1 MTVAPSG
8 PVIGAE
14 VSGLDLREPLTSE
27 LRDELR
33 RLLLQHRV
41 LFLRDQQIDT
51 GQQVAFAEGFGDVL
65 VFRTGSDPHPVYPG
79 VDQMGVHQL
88 HPVPPGAAERDVARS
103 ALSLAYRCQYPPRAP
118 LHRRG
123 AHDHRPDPETGEK
136 HLFLNSVLA
145 SSVVG
150 MAPQASDDLIATL
163 TREYDR
169 PDNQVRFEWSPG
181 TEP

>member
-1 MTVAPSG
+1 MVPCVDGGGQAVSRRAGWFVVLFPDVDLRDVAPELSSRSGLTVASSG

-33 RLLLQHRV
+33 RLLLRHRV

-88 HPVPPGAAERDVARS
+88 HPVPQA
-103 ALSLAYRCQYPPRAP
+103 PPSETSRAQRFRWHIDASTRLVP
-118 LHRRG
+118 PSIVVVRTITVPTPRR
-123 AHDHRPDPETGEK
+123 EK
-136 HLFLNSVLA
+136 STCFSILF
-145 SSVVG
+145 
-150 MAPQASDDLIATL
+150 
-163 TREYDR
+163 
-169 PDNQVRFEWSPG
+169 
-181 TEP
+181 